1 MFEIK
6 STKLLKEVMKNYFTT
21 MVKGGKKI
29 AWCTSVGPAEFLRS
43 FGFEVYFPENH
54 GALLGATRE
63 AGNYIPVSAKY
74 GYSNQICSYT
84 TSDIGAF
91 ISNSTPLKKHYGLD
105 SIPKPDLI
113 VYNTNQCREVED
125 WFTYFS
131 NHFKCPVIGI
141 TPPRYLD
148 EVTNEELSL
157 VVAQFKNMI
166 PVCEKVSG
174 RKFDL
179 QSFSERIRL
188 SREATVLWQKVL
200 KTSAASPAPFSFLD
214 GTIHMGPI
222 VVLRGA
228 QEAIDYYKVLLNE
241 LEGYV
246 KQGIGFLEDEKCRI
260 FWDGMPIWGKL
271 KMLSNLFKQNNT
283 AVVASTYCNSWI
295 FDDFDEKKPFESSA
309 LAYTEIF
316 INRSEKAKMK
326 MLKDWIE
333 EFRIDGVIFHDS
345 KTCFN
350 NSNARFGMPVRL
362 KEETGI
368 QTLVVEGD
376 LNDLRFFSEGQ
387 STSKIET
394 FIEQIE
400 NKQIFSK

>member
-1 MFEIK
+1 MLEIK
-6 STKLLKEVMKNYFTT
+6 SAKLLKEVMKNYFTS
-21 MVKGGKKI
+21 MASGEKKI
-29 AWCTSVGPAEFLRS
+29 AWCTSVGPAELLRS
-43 FGFEVYFPENH
+43 FGFQVYFPENH

-63 AGNYIPVSAKY
+63 AGDYIPVSAKY

-91 ISNSTPLKKHYGLD
+91 ISNSTPLKKHYGLE
-105 SIPKPDLI
+105 SIPTPDLI

-125 WFTYFS
+125 WFSYYS
-131 NHFKCPVIGI
+131 SYFKCPVIGI

-148 EVTNEELSL
+148 EITNEELSL

-179 QSFSERIRL
+179 QSFQNTIKL

-200 KTSAASPAPFSFLD
+200 KTSKASPAPFSFFD

-222 VVLRGA
+222 VVLRGT

-246 KQGIGFLEDEKCRI
+246 NKGVGFLESENCRI

-295 FDDFDEKKPFESSA
+295 FDDFDEDKPFESSA

-316 INRSEKAKMK
+316 INRSERAKMK

-333 EFRIDGVIFHDS
+333 EYEIDGVIFHDS

-350 NSNARFGMPVRL
+350 NSNARFGMPLRL

-387 STSKIET
+387 SISKIET

-400 NKQIFSK
+400 NKQILSK